1 MRAGNGRHVLTF
13 GRHRVT
19 LYRRTDVHNS
29 SWFFSLHLR
38 EEDRKYRKS
47 LKTDSLDEAKSL
59 AGTEVINILAKVQ
72 SGQRILA
79 LSLKDLL
86 KRFSTAMEE
95 HVKQGQLSS
104 NTWSNHK
111 SRINNGL
118 RFLATKYRSGLE
130 AKVTD
135 VDGKVFHDYLAW
147 RIETKKRDTIR
158 RDVVRDELLIIRKMF
173 LWAQKEKLCGEKS
186 IPNWDFIVEKEG
198 PKRERIN
205 ITNFKDFFNVVTMW
219 TKEAQGID
227 QIYNRA
233 MLMHICALVSI
244 SGLRSG
250 EVFGLLNSDLERRRD
265 ECLIKIR
272 AETSKVKRDRQIVV
286 PTLALDHWLARRR
299 YKEPGDFLF
308 SPHHNGSISGR
319 DTFYHQYKS
328 LRARLKEIEL
338 DWFDLYHCRHWWVTT
353 RLLAEE
359 PIHLVARAAGTS
371 VKEIESTYSHVMTE
385 LTTKKF
391 NQKKVVCVNRRAIL
405 TRFGVKPA
413 SKIDHPVPCAALL
426 AVQGELGAVRGND
439 WQDSPTADGARGV
452 DQRDRARSWS
462 LA

>member
-1 MRAGNGRHVLTF
+1 MRAGNEDRHVITF

-47 LKTDSLDEAKSL
+47 LRTDNLNEAKK
-59 AGTEVINILAKVQ
+59 AAQTEVINILAKVQ

-79 LSLKDLL
+79 LSLKDLF
-86 KRFSTAMEE
+86 KRFTTAMAEQIN
-95 HVKQGQLSS
+95 QGQLSKS
-104 NTWSNHK
+104 TWSNQK
-111 SRINNGL
+111 SRVTNGL
-118 RFLATKYRSGLE
+118 KFLATKYKQGVE
-130 AKVTD
+130 TKVTN

-147 RIETKKRDTIR
+147 RIETKKRATIR

-173 LWAQKEKLCGEKS
+173 LWAKKEKLCGDKS
-186 IPNWDFIVEKEG
+186 IPNWDFIIEKEG

-219 TKEAQGID
+219 TKEAKGAD
-227 QIYNRA
+227 QAYNRA
-233 MLMHICALVSI
+233 LLLHICALVSI

-250 EVFGLLNSDLERRRD
+250 EVFGLLNSDIESRGD
-265 ECLIKIR
+265 EYLIKVR
-272 AETSKVKRDRQIVV
+272 AETSKVRRDRQIVIGAQ
-286 PTLALDHWLARRR
+286 ALEHWLNRRR
-299 YKEPGDFLF
+299 HTEPKEFLF
-308 SPHHNGSISGR
+308 SPYHNGRVSGR

-328 LRARLKEIEL
+328 LRIRLADIEL
-338 DWFDLYHCRHWWVTT
+338 DWFDLYHCRHWWITC

-385 LTTKKF
+385 LTTKRF
-391 NQKKVVCVNRRAIL
+391 NQKKVVWAPDGSYEIIQKQLKAL
-405 TRFGVKPA
+405 T
-413 SKIDHPVPCAALL
+413 
-426 AVQGELGAVRGND
+426 
-439 WQDSPTADGARGV
+439 
-452 DQRDRARSWS
+452 
-462 LA
+462 